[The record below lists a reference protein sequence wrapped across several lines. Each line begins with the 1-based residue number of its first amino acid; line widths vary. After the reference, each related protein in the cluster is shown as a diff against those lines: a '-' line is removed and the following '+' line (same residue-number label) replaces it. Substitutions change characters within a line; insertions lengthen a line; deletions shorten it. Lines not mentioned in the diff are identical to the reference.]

1 MNRLM
6 IVPAVAALMAVAGC
20 SSSGSGGDGSAA
32 PQPTETTAT
41 TITVTSTDSTCDL
54 SSTATEPGPVTF
66 SVRNDG
72 GDVTE
77 FYLYKQDGTTV
88 VGEIE
93 DVAPG
98 LTRASLAGSCLKTCP
113 LATSSSGRVV
123 TTGTRPRAR
132 IADRACASLIV
143 TT

>member
-98 LTRASLAGSCLKTCP
+98 LTRDLSVDAASGAYIAACKP
-113 LATSSSGRVV
+113 TSDSEGIRVPFTV
-123 TTGTRPRAR
+123 N
-132 IADRACASLIV
+132 
-143 TT
+143 